1 MKTLKKLVL
10 SAAILAAS
18 STAFAAPAPYANVGT
33 VNPTTY
39 SFTAAYT
46 GTLTAY
52 FVGSTASYTEV
63 LGLNV
68 NGVDTGI
75 WGLQNHTSSYGQALS
90 FGSVNA
96 GDSLVFKAYV
106 LTTNKTYFSTP
117 GMNPDG
123 LNHIYSHSYSGD
135 SLVPAG
141 TYVAFEDLF
150 NGGDLNYHDL
160 NFVFT
165 NVSSATPIPA
175 ALWLFGTGIAGLVSA
190 SKRRKTGISSV
201 AA

>member
-1 MKTLKKLVL
+1 MKTLKKLIL

-18 STAFAAPAPYANVGT
+18 STAFAAPAPYANVGH
-33 VNPTTY
+33 VNPDTY
-39 SFTAAYT
+39 SFTAAHT

-52 FVGSTASYTEV
+52 FVGSTAGYTEK

-75 WGLQNHTSSYGQALS
+75 WGLQNHSSVYGQSLS
-90 FGSVNA
+90 FGTVNA

-117 GMNPDG
+117 SMNPDG
-123 LNHIYSHSYSGD
+123 LNHIYSHSYAGD